1 MDKYYYQENGKS
13 YGPFSIKEM
22 RSKRLPQGTYVWY
35 KGLEAWIPIERV
47 AELNNVKQKVN
58 LKKVSIIVS
67 TIIIVIIAC
76 ILAKSISH
84 NNVINAVRTAAY
96 DDPNVDFSM
105 YMEKFYRDLELYGQR
120 PIKPKTCIIKFSE
133 LDKIKG
139 ATEINGISYGYN
151 NDDLVEIYIN
161 PTFWK
166 QASKAQRYWLMYHEL
181 SHDLLNVDDLAAIPS
196 NEGKLMY
203 PYSLSFEVQ
212 HMDEFIEAFHEFFE
226 SL

>member
-13 YGPFSIKEM
+13 YGPYSVKEM

-35 KGLEAWIPIERV
+35 KGLEAWIPIERI
-47 AELNNVKQKVN
+47 AELNNVKQKVD
-58 LKKVSIIVS
+58 LKKVSIIVC
-67 TIIIVIIAC
+67 TITIVIIAC

-120 PIKPKTCIIKFSE
+120 PVKPKTCIIKFSE

-181 SHDLLNVDDLAAIPS
+181 AHDLLNVDDLAPTPL

-203 PYSLSFEVQ
+203 PYSSSYEVQ
-212 HMDEFIEAFHEFFE
+212 NMDEFIEAFHALFE
-226 SL
+226 TL